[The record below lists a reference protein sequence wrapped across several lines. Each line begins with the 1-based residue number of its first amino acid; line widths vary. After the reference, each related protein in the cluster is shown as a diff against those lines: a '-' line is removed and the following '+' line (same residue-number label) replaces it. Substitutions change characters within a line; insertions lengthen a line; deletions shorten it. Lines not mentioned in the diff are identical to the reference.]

1 MRGNEE
7 EGVEGTVRL
16 MIMVMIVYFP
26 KIYTR
31 WCGKILSR
39 KGTNLFAEET
49 EHIPIGK
56 IICTHVKIEIIVR
69 STINSMLIIRWRA

>member
-1 MRGNEE
+1 
-7 EGVEGTVRL
+7 

-26 KIYTR
+26 KIYMR
-31 WCGKILSR
+31 WCGKILSH

-56 IICTHVKIEIIVR
+56 IICTHVKI
-69 STINSMLIIRWRA
+69 